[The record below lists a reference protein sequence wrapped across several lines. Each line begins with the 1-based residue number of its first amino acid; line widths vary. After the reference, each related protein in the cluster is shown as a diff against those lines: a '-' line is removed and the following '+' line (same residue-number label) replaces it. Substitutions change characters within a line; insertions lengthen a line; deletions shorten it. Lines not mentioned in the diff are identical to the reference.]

1 MSYILEALKKAEAE
15 RRQEKVPGIHTQPL
29 PAPSAAHRESS
40 WQRTP
45 VWIAAICVAAAALLA
60 AMWFKPWQSQP
71 VPVQVAQ
78 APIPAAATA
87 PPVQTAL
94 PAPAPAPTT
103 VRSQNENPRVADA
116 LPQPPQHRE
125 QKAHEKEKPAAV
137 SAPAAVEARVPSLRE
152 LPEQIQREIP
162 EFKVGG
168 YIYADK
174 PADRSVLINNR
185 LLHEGDEAAPGVTL
199 ERMQKNGMI
208 LRYKEFR
215 FRRSY

>member
-29 PAPSAAHRESS
+29 AAASLARRESR
-40 WQRTP
+40 WQRALL
-45 VWIAAICVAAAALLA
+45 WIAAACASAIALLA
-60 AMWFKPWQSQP
+60 AIWLAPWQSTPASVQIAQAP
-71 VPVQVAQ
+71 VPV
-78 APIPAAATA
+78 APVA
-87 PPVQTAL
+87 PPMAV
-94 PAPAPAPTT
+94 PAPVP
-103 VRSQNENPRVADA
+103 
-116 LPQPPQHRE
+116 HRE
-125 QKAHEKEKPAAV
+125 SKVHEKEKPVAPTV
-137 SAPAAVEARVPSLRE
+137 SVPVETHIPTLRE

-208 LRYKEFR
+208 LHYKKYR
-215 FRRSY
+215 FRTSY

>member
-29 PAPSAAHRESS
+29 AAPSLAHRESR
-40 WQRTP
+40 WQRAP
-45 VWIAAICVAAAALLA
+45 LWIAAACASAIALLA
-60 AMWFKPWQSQP
+60 VIWLVPWQSAP
-71 VPVQVAQ
+71 ASVQIAQ
-78 APIPAAATA
+78 APVGAAPVI
-87 PPVQTAL
+87 PPVAV
-94 PAPAPAPTT
+94 PAPVPHHESK
-103 VRSQNENPRVADA
+103 V
-116 LPQPPQHRE
+116 
-125 QKAHEKEKPAAV
+125 HEKEKPVAAAV
-137 SAPAAVEARVPSLRE
+137 SAPVEMRIPTLRE

-208 LRYKEFR
+208 LHYKKYR
-215 FRRSY
+215 FRTSY